1 MAVTEGAKTRT
12 LKFGIAGLGVA
23 STEILP
29 NVAANAHYEVVAA
42 AEPRPAGR
50 ERFEREYE
58 GKAYETVEAMCD
70 RPDLDAIYVC
80 TPNNFHAQHVIAAAE
95 RGKHVIVEKPMAPT
109 IDECEKMNEAADR
122 YGIKLLCGHTH
133 SFDPPIRKIRQIVAS
148 GELGKLT
155 LINTLHYQDF
165 MYRARMPQE
174 LDSSKGGNVVFNQ
187 GPHAIDIVR
196 LIGGGLVR
204 SVRAM
209 TGIWDPKRRAEG
221 AWAAFIEFED
231 GTPALNQFSGY
242 AHWDTAE
249 FTGWMGESPSNP
261 EKNLRSRARIASF
274 KSIEEEAEAKSQ
286 SRYGGANQSVRSHSA
301 DAPWAHFG
309 ITIVSCEHGDIRQS
323 PHGLF
328 IYGDEKNWE
337 VPVEH
342 GEFKHGR
349 QAELDELYHAVVEDR
364 PVFHDGRWGEATLE
378 VVLAI
383 MQSAKERR
391 EIMMAHQVPTPD

>member
-1 MAVTEGAKTRT
+1 MAAITTKKLR
-12 LKFGIAGLGVA
+12 FGVAGLGVA

-29 NVAANAHYEVVAA
+29 NIAAHPNLQVVAA
-42 AEPRPAGR
+42 ADLRPEALR
-50 ERFEREYE
+50 RFEQEYE
-58 GKAYETVEAMCD
+58 GKGYESVEAMCD
-70 RPDLDAIYVC
+70 SPDVDAIYVC
-80 TPNNFHAQHVIAAAE
+80 TPNNFHAPNVIAAAE

-109 IDECEKMNEAADR
+109 IAECEAMNAAAEK

-133 SFDPPIRKIRQIVAS
+133 SFDPPIRKMREIVTS
-148 GELGKLT
+148 GELGRLC
-155 LINTLHYQDF
+155 LINTWHYQDF

-196 LIGGGLVR
+196 LIGGGRVR

-209 TGIWDPKRRAEG
+209 TGIWDPARRAEG
-221 AWAAFIEFED
+221 AWAAYIEFED

-261 EKNLRSRARIASF
+261 EKNLRSRRTIR
-274 KSIEEEAEAKSQ
+274 ELQTPEREAAVKGAK
-286 SRYGGANQSVRSHSA
+286 RYGGDRQEMRTHPA

-309 ITIVSCEHGDIRQS
+309 ITVVSCEHGDIRQS
-323 PHGLF
+323 PHGLHV
-328 IYGDEKNWE
+328 YGDEKNWE
-337 VPVEH
+337 VPVSKSEWM
-342 GEFKHGR
+342 HGR
-349 QAELDELYHAVVEDR
+349 RAELDELYRAVVENR

-383 MQSAKERR
+383 MQSASERKE
-391 EIMMAHQVPTPD
+391 IYLSHQVPTPD